1 MKLELVNF
9 KCHEFKEF
17 EFTENNV
24 ILISGKSGVGK
35 TSIIEAIVFVLFG
48 SGRKI
53 TKYGQKSCSVRLQ
66 ITIMNKFL
74 DIKRTKGPNRLT
86 IEVTQQQDIINDAK
100 PTKGN
105 HYEDAAAQEII
116 NELFG
121 HQYESVGYLSQSSIN
136 SFVLMGPQEKLTFL
150 ENLIFKT
157 SDLKQI
163 KQKIQNLIKERT
175 QLLQTTVG
183 KVEMLTQILDSTDE
197 IDICEFPIRKKSGT
211 LVVCEN
217 EQMLMEKNVATESNN
232 AKKRLS
238 AIDKKLTK
246 LSDMM
251 KERENDQNILN
262 QQSRTFENIMTRL
275 TLLEEQFI
283 EQDQICQEN
292 NTTKINQYIHIID
305 KACASTKS
313 QYEENLVKLN
323 NAKHYQQYCTIKKSL
338 NEKRIQY
345 NEIYESEKIKLSKA
359 IEDDKALI
367 LSDKD
372 IDQYKDEIKD
382 NNEFISIVKKFREYQ
397 CDKDANITKLVNNL
411 EKYGDVMGE
420 KEIKTIADIFDNNS
434 LTIDIKISKLLNI
447 FKQKIQEYQ
456 KDIDILTEQL
466 QKIKLEGTRYTCPQC
481 SAKLSLNITTTTL
494 TKVSDTTELL
504 GDIDT
509 IDKKLSKRR
518 KKFKK
523 LQEYENNVN
532 QIYAN
537 INTIV
542 SKIQIIEKDYDPDD
556 LKMTNSEL
564 DDITSSIEE
573 LDDRIVSNTAIVKR
587 YKEQK
592 LKLKDQ
598 FLDNSIISGINNDIK
613 KLQFSKDKLYDEYK
627 LLNDDDQDDVD
638 QDDEQKLAEL
648 NVSLKYKLEKYQDGK
663 VKFSSLQKD
672 INTYEHEIE
681 KYNSQKDPT
690 NEKKLSI
697 PSIRKHIELN
707 TNEKEKYTQQIQTN
721 IETLHQ
727 IEQWKM
733 HHQQYKRYQQ
743 QKEEL
748 CALESNIAD
757 IKKKLQSI
765 FKLKEFVKMAE
776 TALLERAINQIN
788 QYVANYLDIFFQ
800 TDPITIRLYV
810 KEDEKSASRNGQ
822 LCLSVDYKGMDADLS
837 ILSGGELQ
845 RVVIAYNLAMSE
857 IFSVPMILLD
867 ECTSNLDQE
876 LTEIVVKGIK
886 YNCKGKTM
894 IMIAHQVVSG
904 IFDNVISIT

>member
-66 ITIMNKFL
+66 ITVMNKFL

-86 IEVTQQQDIINDAK
+86 IELTQQQDIVSESK
-100 PTKGN
+100 SMQSN

-163 KQKIQNLIKERT
+163 KQKMQNLIKERT

-183 KVEMLTQILDSTDE
+183 KVEMLTQILNSTDE
-197 IDICEFPIRKKSGT
+197 IDTCDFPIRKKSGA

-217 EQMLMEKNVATESNN
+217 EQMLMEKNVTTDSNN

-238 AIDKKLTK
+238 AVDKKLTK

-251 KERENDQNILN
+251 KEREDEKNILD
-262 QQSRTFENIMTRL
+262 QQARTLENITTRL
-275 TLLEEQFI
+275 RLLEEQFI
-283 EQDQICQEN
+283 KEDQISKQN
-292 NTTKINQYIHIID
+292 NLQKVNIYIDIID
-305 KACASTKS
+305 NACTLTKS
-313 QYEENLVKLN
+313 QYEENLKKLN
-323 NAKHYQQYCTIKKSL
+323 GVKQYQQYCTIKKSL
-338 NEKRIQY
+338 DEKTIQY
-345 NEIYESEKIKLSKA
+345 DEIYESEKTKLSKA
-359 IEDDKALI
+359 IDHDKSLI
-367 LSDKD
+367 LSDSD

-397 CDKDANITKLVNNL
+397 DDKDANISKVVNFS
-411 EKYGDVMGE
+411 KYTDVMGE
-420 KEIKTIADIFDNNS
+420 KELKTITEIFDNNS
-434 LTIDIKISKLLNI
+434 LTIDIKISKLLKI
-447 FKQKIQEYQ
+447 FTQKIQEYQ
-456 KDIDILTEQL
+456 KDIDILSEQL

-518 KKFKK
+518 KKVAK
-523 LQEYENNVN
+523 LQEYENDFK
-532 QIYAN
+532 QIAKN
-537 INTIV
+537 INTII

-556 LKMTNSEL
+556 LNMTDSEL
-564 DDITSSIEE
+564 DGITSSIEE
-573 LDDRIVSNTAIVKR
+573 LNERIASNTVIVKR
-587 YKEQK
+587 YKERK
-592 LKLKDQ
+592 LKIKDQ
-598 FLDNSIISGINNDIK
+598 YLDNSIISGIHNDIK
-613 KLQFSKDKLYDEYK
+613 KLGSEKDKIYDQYK
-627 LLNDDDQDDVD
+627 LLIDEHDVDDV
-638 QDDEQKLAEL
+638 DEQKLTEL

-663 VKFSSLQKD
+663 VKFISLQKD
-672 INTYEHEIE
+672 ITTYEHETKIHQA
-681 KYNSQKDPT
+681 KKDT

-697 PSIRKHIELN
+697 QSIRKHIELN
-707 TNEKEKYTQQIQTN
+707 TREKEKYTQQIQTN

-748 CALESNIAD
+748 CALENNIID
-757 IKKKLQSI
+757 TKTKLQSI
-765 FKLKEFVKMAE
+765 FKLKEFVKTAE
-776 TALLERAINQIN
+776 TTLLDRAINQIN